1 MPWWMPAD
9 IGELGKEDAW
19 AGPNY
24 TTEPAGLLPLG
35 LPPLCCSTSL
45 LLCLLSVVSCW
56 LLCLPRLSQILSLP
70 EPCLSSPFLSRGE
83 LSAISVPAHPSFP
96 AKLNQHAPPISQ
108 SSQPTSSPC
117 APQPEVLLTWS
128 FHPSKTTVGK
138 SSSIKRPEEGNWASP
153 TGIFLWSP
161 WSLVWA
167 VTGAVP
173 L

>member
-1 MPWWMPAD
+1 MLGPAPT
-9 IGELGKEDAW
+9 I
-19 AGPNY
+19 
-24 TTEPAGLLPLG
+24 PLNQPDFC
-35 LPPLCCSTSL
+35 LRAFLHCVVLRACFCVF
-45 LLCLLSVVSCW
+45 CLLSHAGSSA
-56 LLCLPRLSQILSLP
+56 CLRLSQILSLP
-70 EPCLSSPFLSRGE
+70 EPCLSSPPFLGRQE

-108 SSQPTSSPC
+108 SSQTTSSPC
-117 APQPEVLLTWS
+117 APQPEVLPTWS

-138 SSSIKRPEEGNWASP
+138 PSSIKRPEEGNRASP

-161 WSLVWA
+161 WSLIWA